1 MGGSARRRAAK
12 NYGRAGRGILP
23 PRVFPSRRQIQR
35 RSYQTGP
42 NCDRILDMAFIDE
55 IKIYAEAGRGG
66 DGVVRWRQ
74 EKFIPKGGPAGG
86 DGGRG
91 GNFYVLAVRDVHILS
106 KYKAKKSFSAGRG
119 EDGGN
124 KSLHGKGGEDF
135 VLELPI
141 GSIITNLETDERWQL
156 TSEGEKILIF
166 KGGYGGFGNEH
177 FKSSVNTTPKES
189 RSGAEGEKGNLK
201 IELEL
206 FADVGLIGLPNAG
219 KSSLL
224 NTLTNAQAKVGDYA
238 FTTLDPNLGDFY
250 GYIIADIPGITEGA
264 SEGKGLGVKFLRH
277 IKRTKMLAH
286 LVSFESPNMLK
297 SYKEI
302 RKELQ
307 KYDKKLD
314 LGEDGLCF
322 KKEIIIL
329 TKSDVISDPKII
341 AKKIKEFIKIS
352 KNAFAISLFDDKMI
366 KKFGDGLIKILKK
379 A

>member
-1 MGGSARRRAAK
+1 
-12 NYGRAGRGILP
+12 
-23 PRVFPSRRQIQR
+23 
-35 RSYQTGP
+35 
-42 NCDRILDMAFIDE
+42 MAFIDE

-66 DGVVRWRQ
+66 DGVVRWRK
-74 EKFIPKGGPAGG
+74 EKFIQKGGPAGG
-86 DGGRG
+86 DAGRG
-91 GNFYVLAVRDVHILS
+91 GDFYVLAVRDVHILS

-119 EDGGN
+119 GDGGKKN
-124 KSLHGKGGEDF
+124 LHGKGGEDF

-238 FTTLDPNLGDFY
+238 FTTLDPNLGD
-250 GYIIADIPGITEGA
+250 
-264 SEGKGLGVKFLRH
+264 
-277 IKRTKMLAH
+277 
-286 LVSFESPNMLK
+286 
-297 SYKEI
+297 
-302 RKELQ
+302 
-307 KYDKKLD
+307 
-314 LGEDGLCF
+314 
-322 KKEIIIL
+322 
-329 TKSDVISDPKII
+329 
-341 AKKIKEFIKIS
+341 
-352 KNAFAISLFDDKMI
+352 
-366 KKFGDGLIKILKK
+366 
-379 A
+379 

>member
-1 MGGSARRRAAK
+1 
-12 NYGRAGRGILP
+12 
-23 PRVFPSRRQIQR
+23 
-35 RSYQTGP
+35 
-42 NCDRILDMAFIDE
+42 MAFIDE

-66 DGVVRWRQ
+66 NGVVRWRQ
-74 EKFIPKGGPAGG
+74 EKFVPKGGPAGG

-91 GNFYVLAVRDVHILS
+91 GDFHIRAVRDIHLLS
-106 KYKAKKSFSAGRG
+106 KYNAKKKFVANRG

-124 KSLHGKGGEDF
+124 KSLHGKSGGDF
-135 VLELPI
+135 VLDLPI
-141 GSIITNLETDERWQL
+141 GSIITNLDTDETWQL
-156 TSEGEKILIF
+156 TKEGEKILLL

-177 FKSSVNTTPKES
+177 FKSSVNTTPKQS
-189 RSGAEGEKGNLK
+189 REGQEGESGNFH

-206 FADVGLIGLPNAG
+206 FADIGLVGLPNAG

-224 NTLTNAQAKVGDYA
+224 NTLTHAQAKVGDYA

-250 GYIIADIPGITEGA
+250 GYTIADIPGIIEGA
-264 SEGKGLGVKFLRH
+264 NVGKGLGIKFLRH

-286 LVSFESPNMLK
+286 LVSFENPNMLK
-297 SYKEI
+297 SYKQI

-329 TKSDVISDPKII
+329 TKSDIVDDPKII
-341 AKKIKEFIKIS
+341 AKKVFVKIIDR
-352 KNAFAISLFDDKMI
+352 K
-366 KKFGDGLIKILKK
+366 
-379 A
+379 